1 MRLPR
6 KEMGAGSKEGSA
18 VGYGMGSLSVQSV
31 LNPGV
36 QFPSTCFWVL
46 EEIFGYL
53 DLDQCL

>member
-1 MRLPR
+1 
-6 KEMGAGSKEGSA
+6 MGAGSKEGSA
-18 VGYGMGSLSVQSV
+18 VGYGVGSLSVQSV

-53 DLDQCL
+53 DLDQCS